1 MLALENQ
8 IDDLVPL
15 MEEGA
20 SAPDS
25 RSGRAVK
32 EKKVVSKP
40 CYTKMQVKV
49 APKHQRYRRAQ
60 MKEIVTSQ
68 PADSGGSIPIIDN
81 EFQGWSPQGVIR
93 YNRLRDKVKKHREHE
108 SGIECDMRNL
118 ELFKQL
124 SDMKE
129 SDGDEIQEIDED
141 LQGEFDKFGFDE
153 FSDVVMFTAV

>member
-93 YNRLRDKVKKHREHE
+93 YNRLRDKVKNIENMNLVLSAIRETCNC
-108 SGIECDMRNL
+108 SSI
-118 ELFKQL
+118 
-124 SDMKE
+124 
-129 SDGDEIQEIDED
+129 
-141 LQGEFDKFGFDE
+141 
-153 FSDVVMFTAV
+153 